1 MFLPV
6 LSVSLSNTWS
16 VSIGV
21 DSKDTASAGV
31 DMCIHVVWKPL
42 LVQKGRC
49 AGNQTQECTRRIADG
64 DLSVPRVKLNRPRR
78 AGDDLNRGSSA
89 REPEGGGCVTD
100 TLGTARALSKH
111 VRRLIQSSCRP
122 SVQSLQS
129 QYILSSRREILTIP
143 VAIAPERLGLLKG
156 GQFHRCELAMRKLR
170 PAFGALLLCDET
182 PTFNG
187 PTWVVRRTGAR

>member
-6 LSVSLSNTWS
+6 LPVSLPNTWS

-42 LVQKGRC
+42 LVKKGRC
-49 AGNQTQECTRRIADG
+49 AGNKTQECARRIADG
-64 DLSVPRVKLNRPRR
+64 GLSVPRVKVNRPRR

-89 REPEGGGCVTD
+89 KEPEGGSCVTD

-129 QYILSSRREILTIP
+129 QYILSSRREIFDDP
-143 VAIAPERLGLLKG
+143 
-156 GQFHRCELAMRKLR
+156 CS
-170 PAFGALLLCDET
+170 D
-182 PTFNG
+182 
-187 PTWVVRRTGAR
+187 RTGETRAPQGRAVPLFRAGIAETETRIWRLAVV